1 MAFFQEVDKS
11 PLYLAASGDPG
22 WLALV
27 LGPDAPKP
35 WPEGI
40 ELGRALSDASLN
52 GSFVFASQAP
62 PFTDPDAL
70 VAQIRAVI
78 QPLAAT
84 RAIVWL
90 RDPASITT
98 KTAAT
103 MGMRPDGSQVSGA
116 LTAPLI
122 QHGDVAALGLTA
134 PSGATLAQDPPSTG
148 TDVELS
154 MGGRGTIWFN
164 GPSAPDAS
172 ETQQIGLARLH
183 FAGPHRGCFE
193 FDTVLE
199 RQFLHD
205 GFNWGFQVVLL
216 SGARDLATWLP
227 LARGDLPSPV
237 DMIGFRALID
247 PADPLNSSQ
256 RGASGL
262 PTRTVLTFAGNGA
275 ALCSSYLTTA
285 GAGVTLIPVPGP
297 VETNANAAR
306 LVFSLGI
313 TDTGGGQRFQAAPA
327 GDFILVVD
335 GAQDGTVEALLCALD
350 GTEHIGFRPQINGA
364 YLGDRLRFA
373 PYQPAYVPEY
383 PLRAASPVGPP
394 IGAGGGLDDR
404 YLTSWV
410 TAVAAPQGGGAI
422 SYVAQPRGAPL
433 YGPPA
438 AAALL
443 GPVDLAITLADDGP
457 SYPLMPYSGVAVNG
471 DPTAL
476 SPAQLT
482 GIERAIL
489 APYRRAAL
497 ARAATGRAASKLAA
511 AGLAAG
517 APPPTATT
525 PAGLLVTLSGGRWQQ
540 VLLGQNDK
548 PGGGQLKLCFCNP
561 DAELHQALQ
570 TNGLFLVAANSAHL
584 GAATSGDGTCDSQ
597 ARFYNEINVDTWR
610 LQANVGANSPGD
622 YSDVLIIKARKGKL
636 LDLVATP
643 ESWTQAEAF
652 AWPST
657 KPGGVGNAQEL
668 PSLSKWLH
676 DYIADA
682 ITRADSPSPD
692 AVYFQNF
699 KTLAEDENWTGI
711 LVLRGTIAALP
722 PELAGLTAGVAS
734 LSSFRAHHFGVNV
747 SQVTLQDGAPQVT
760 GPSSIFGLIYYV
772 DPDLVDPPIPPTPGL
787 DYAFRVLEVKAL
799 FENTA
804 VKLFQSRAQLTVG
817 RLLQMPVT
825 KMEGTAANPFN
836 TLLLVGSFQTV
847 GGHAVYSLST
857 DADTIFR
864 FDSNIVNK
872 IELTG
877 AQMTTRSLGPPVV
890 STFGLTGF
898 IDFAVITDTS
908 PAPITDGSPAG
919 ARSGGGK
926 EFDVLSF
933 GSLTGATDERRQ
945 GLSFWNLQLVMTAGS
960 AGADPTIVPDTGE
973 IRFDVATSTPR
984 DGSLFREF
992 ALTLQGL
999 RSGDAEHAP
1008 SKAGYLPVIADVPLG
1023 GVDGGPWVGLDFQL
1037 NMGSPG
1043 KLAGSVGLNSSLLV
1057 AWAPSSTGGTYGAL
1071 VALQLPGTS
1080 GGAELLSLENI
1091 LKLSIGQLRLAI
1103 DRDKTPAAFVLMLTE
1118 IALKFLGLLKIP
1130 PSGST
1135 SFYLFGNP
1143 DPGAG
1148 PSGLGWYAQ
1157 FDNEPPK
1164 KALT

>member
-1 MAFFQEVDKS
+1 MAFFQDVEGS
-11 PLYLAASGDPG
+11 PLYRASSGDPG
-22 WLALV
+22 WLGFV
-27 LGPDAPKP
+27 LGSGAPKP

-40 ELGRALSDASLN
+40 EFGRALSDKSLN

-70 VAQIRAVI
+70 VAQIRAVVH
-78 QPLAAT
+78 PLPAT

-90 RDPASITT
+90 RDPASITP
-98 KTAAT
+98 KTVAT
-103 MGMRPDGSQVSGA
+103 MGMQAGGSYVSGA

-122 QHGDVAALGLTA
+122 QHGQVAALGLTA

-164 GPSAPDAS
+164 GPSAPDPS

-183 FAGPHRGCFE
+183 FAGQHRGCFE

-205 GFNWGFQVVLL
+205 GFSWGFQVVLL

-237 DMIGFRALID
+237 DMIAFRALID

-256 RGASGL
+256 RGAGIL
-262 PTRTVLTFAGNGA
+262 PTRTALTFAGNGV

-285 GAGVTLIPVPGP
+285 GAGVTLIPVLGP
-297 VETNANAAR
+297 VETDSNAAR

-327 GDFILVVD
+327 GDFILAVD
-335 GAQDGTVEALLCALD
+335 GANDGTVEALLCALD
-350 GTEHIGFRPQINGA
+350 GTEHIGFRPRIGGG
-364 YLGDRLRFA
+364 YPGDRLRFT
-373 PYQPAYVPEY
+373 PYRPTYVPEY
-383 PLRAASPVGPP
+383 PLPAASPVGPP
-394 IGAGGGLDDR
+394 VGATGGLDDR

-410 TAVAAPQGGGAI
+410 TTVAAPQGGGGFT
-422 SYVAQPRGAPL
+422 YVAQPRGAPL

-438 AAALL
+438 ATGLL
-443 GPVDLAITLADDGP
+443 GPVDLPIALTDDGP
-457 SYPLMPYSGVAVNG
+457 SYPLMPYSGVADNG
-471 DPTAL
+471 DPTAMTA
-476 SPAQLT
+476 AQIT
-482 GIERAIL
+482 GIERGIL
-489 APYRRAAL
+489 APRRRKAL
-497 ARAATGRAASKLAA
+497 ATASAGPVASKLAA
-511 AGLAAG
+511 AGLAAET
-517 APPPTATT
+517 PPPTATT

-548 PGGGQLKLCFCNP
+548 PDGGQLKLCFCNP
-561 DAELHQALQ
+561 GSELHQALQ
-570 TNGLFLVAANSAHL
+570 TNGLFLVAANSVNL
-584 GAATSGDGTCDSQ
+584 GAQTSGDGTCDTE
-597 ARFYNEINVDTWR
+597 ARFFNEINIDTWR
-610 LQANVGANSPGD
+610 LQANVGDNAPGD
-622 YSDVLIIKARKGKL
+622 YSNVLIIKARKGKL
-636 LDLVATP
+636 VDLVATP

-657 KPGGVGNAQEL
+657 KIGGAGNAQEL
-668 PSLSKWLH
+668 PALSKWLQA
-676 DYIADA
+676 YIADA
-682 ITRADSPSPD
+682 IAQADAPSPD

-722 PELAGLTAGVAS
+722 SELAGLTAGVAS
-734 LSSFRAHHFGVNV
+734 LTSFRAHHFGVNV
-747 SQVTLQDGAPQVT
+747 SQVALKDGAPQVT

-772 DPDLVDPPIPPTPGL
+772 DPDLVDPPIPPVPGV

-804 VKLFQSRAQLTVG
+804 VKLFQSRAQLTLG
-817 RLLQMPVT
+817 KLLGMSVT
-825 KMEGTAANPFN
+825 KMEGEGANPFN

-857 DADTIFR
+857 AADTIFR

-890 STFGLTGF
+890 SAFGLTGF
-898 IDFAVITDTS
+898 IDFAVVS
-908 PAPITDGSPAG
+908 APDPD
-919 ARSGGGK
+919 K
-926 EFDVLSF
+926 PDKVLPFDVLSF
-933 GSLTGATDERRQ
+933 GSSPDATDQHRQ

-960 AGADPTIVPDTGE
+960 TGADPTIVPDTGE

-1008 SKAGYLPVIADVPLG
+1008 SKAGYLPVIVTDVALS
-1023 GVDGGPWVGLDFQL
+1023 GVDGPHWVGLDFQL

-1057 AWAPSSTGGTYGAL
+1057 AWAPSSTGDTYGAM
-1071 VALQLPGTS
+1071 VGLQLPGTA

-1103 DRDKTPAAFVLMLTE
+1103 DRGKTPGAFLLMMTE

-1143 DPGAG
+1143 EPGAG

-1157 FDNEPPK
+1157 YDKEPPK
-1164 KALT
+1164 GALT